1 MPKNYYLVVD
11 VEVEEDGKK
20 IGMYAY
26 AIKLSENI
34 NIANTLTTFENL
46 KCAQICLTKKYAKE
60 LVTFWNDC
68 HKNNNEFAFDETF

>member
-1 MPKNYYLVVD
+1 MPKNYYLAVD

-26 AIKLSENI
+26 ATKLSENI

-46 KCAQICLTKKYAKE
+46 KCAQICLTKKICKRACYFLE
-60 LVTFWNDC
+60 
-68 HKNNNEFAFDETF
+68 